1 MVARATDRGTKCTD
15 RLDQKVNTSD
25 PTPPTSLNNSSFCNT
40 RLPPLSVFDDDEEE
54 EDLLLRV

>member
-25 PTPPTSLNNSSFCNT
+25 PTPPTSLNNSSSFCNT
-40 RLPPLSVFDDDEEE
+40 RLPALSVFDDVE
-54 EDLLLRV
+54 EDLILRV